1 MTEIEFWDLVTR
13 SEPAQS
19 QESLVQA
26 LKQKLAALSDD
37 ELKAF
42 DKLFGQQMRR
52 SYLWSVWGAA
62 YIITGCDS
70 DYAFAEFRAF
80 LISLGQARYEAVI
93 ANPDTLA
100 QLSAW
105 PEKDGYAYPFIE
117 DYDLIAG
124 QLFEDRTGK
133 ELPFIPSGKATPAG
147 KKFSTKPKD
156 LKQQYPELSA
166 RFPF

>member
-1 MTEIEFWDLVTR
+1 MTEVEFWDLVTR

-19 QESLVQA
+19 QESLAQA
-26 LKQKLAALSDD
+26 LKEKLATLDD
-37 ELKAF
+37 EALTAF
-42 DKLFGQQMRR
+42 DKIFGQQMRR

-70 DYAFAEFRAF
+70 DYAFAEFRSF
-80 LISLGQARYEAVI
+80 LISLGKSQYDAVI
-93 ANPDTLA
+93 DEPDSLA

-124 QLFEDRTGK
+124 QLYEDRTGK
-133 ELPFIPSGKATPAG
+133 ELPFMPSGKATPAG
-147 KKFSTKPKD
+147 KKFNSKPKA
-156 LKQQYPELSA
+156 LKLQYPQLSA